1 VTLLDLA
8 RLARPQQWVKNSFVL
23 VGLIFGHGWSDPVL
37 VRAALLATVAFCLA
51 SSAVYAFND
60 ATDAENDRRHP
71 KKRFRP
77 VADRR
82 VGAIAAYVLACIL
95 GATGMAIAD
104 IAARPVLWAVAAYLC
119 LNLAYTIALKQVPVV
134 DVFCIAAGFML
145 RLFAGTTAIGIEA
158 SSWLLACGFFLTLFL
173 GFAKR
178 KAEVELLEAGAAG
191 HRAALSRYPSGF
203 LDAAVMI
210 SSACMVVAYA
220 SYSVSETTALMH
232 GTSRL
237 VWTLPWVLLGTFRY
251 LLRLK
256 AGLAGADP
264 SMDLYRDPVLAA
276 CAIGWILTTWLL
288 IGPTFG
294 S

>member
-1 VTLLDLA
+1 MIVLDIA

-23 VGLIFGHGWSDPVL
+23 VGLIFGHGWNDPVL
-37 VRAALLATVAFCLA
+37 VHAALLATAAFCLA

-60 ATDAENDRRHP
+60 AIDVENDRRHP
-71 KKRFRP
+71 RKRLRP
-77 VADRR
+77 VAAGR
-82 VGAIAAYVLACIL
+82 VGPGAAHVVAGLLA
-95 GATGMAIAD
+95 ATGLIVAELAG
-104 IAARPVLWAVAAYLC
+104 RPVLWTVAAYLC
-119 LNLAYTIALKQVPVV
+119 LNLAYTKALKLVPIV

-145 RLFAGTTAIGIEA
+145 RLLAGTSAIGIEA

-178 KAEVELLEAGAAG
+178 KAELDLLDAGAAD
-191 HRAALSRYPSGF
+191 HRAALSRYPPGF

-210 SSACMVVAYA
+210 SSVCMVVAYG
-220 SYSVSETTALMH
+220 SYSVSEATALMH
-232 GTSRL
+232 GTNHM

-264 SMDLYRDPVLAA
+264 SVDLYRDPVLAV
-276 CAIGWILTTWLL
+276 CATGWTLTTWLL
-288 IGPTFG
+288 IGPAFIQ
-294 S
+294 